1 MRMGGIKMQLRCHMG
16 SPKAAD
22 RLWNR
27 MYWSALYCRRT
38 HSTQFTFSKWWI
50 KVRLTFPP
58 LQSIWNPFQREREEG
73 KVKEVALPA

>member
-50 KVRLTFPP
+50 KVRL
-58 LQSIWNPFQREREEG
+58 
-73 KVKEVALPA
+73 